1 MDLSRLF
8 TFMAMSIVRASGM
21 QFRACALQYMDILL
35 LKTKQKS
42 SAGQRKCPLVEIY
55 VYEISNPI
63 IKGHV
68 PQGFVFH
75 LGIEP

>member
-1 MDLSRLF
+1 
-8 TFMAMSIVRASGM
+8 MAMSIVRASGM
-21 QFRACALQYMDILL
+21 QFRACALQYMDILP
-35 LKTKQKS
+35 LKTKQKIF
-42 SAGQRKCPLVEIY
+42 RWTLD